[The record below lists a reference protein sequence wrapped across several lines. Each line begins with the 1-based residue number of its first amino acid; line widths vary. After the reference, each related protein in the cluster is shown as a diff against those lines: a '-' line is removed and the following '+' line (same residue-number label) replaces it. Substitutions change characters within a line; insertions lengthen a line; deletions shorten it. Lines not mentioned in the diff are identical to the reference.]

1 MNGLVAEKTFI
12 SFRSMAAAHPSVYFV
27 AVSHS
32 DADSTTR
39 WIDSVG
45 GAGPV
50 HVIVDAERELY
61 ALWGLGVSTFWHVLS
76 PWSMLSVFKLG
87 REEGIW
93 NKPTESGNRWQTA
106 GSFGVDVRGGV
117 KWSHPARSADDIPNF
132 DEGLRLVE
140 YTNGT
145 YL

>member
-1 MNGLVAEKTFI
+1 
-12 SFRSMAAAHPSVYFV
+12 
-27 AVSHS
+27 
-32 DADSTTR
+32 
-39 WIDSVG
+39 
-45 GAGPV
+45 
-50 HVIVDAERELY
+50 
-61 ALWGLGVSTFWHVLS
+61 
-76 PWSMLSVFKLG
+76 MLSVFKLG

-140 YTNGT
+140 YTNDIC
-145 YL
+145 L